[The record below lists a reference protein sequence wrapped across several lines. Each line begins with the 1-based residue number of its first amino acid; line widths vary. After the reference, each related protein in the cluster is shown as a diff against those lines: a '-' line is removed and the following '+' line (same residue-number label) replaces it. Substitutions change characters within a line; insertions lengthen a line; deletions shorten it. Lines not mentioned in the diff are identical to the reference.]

1 VPEAVTQP
9 DAQRVARIRATLE
22 ATSSGARRRTL
33 IGRTDRDV
41 VLVMYAET
49 WRRKIELN
57 TTIDLVREAMRKP
70 HVDPLV
76 TVALRSNGTVEAV
89 TFNRSSG
96 VAEIDEAV
104 RRIVHSLAPYGAF
117 PPDLAREYDVIE
129 IRRTWTFDT
138 AIRLF

>member
-1 VPEAVTQP
+1 
-9 DAQRVARIRATLE
+9 
-22 ATSSGARRRTL
+22 
-33 IGRTDRDV
+33 
-41 VLVMYAET
+41 MYAES

-57 TTIDLVREAMRKP
+57 TTIDLVREALKRP
-70 HVDPLV
+70 HTDPLV

-96 VAEIDEAV
+96 VAQIDEAV
-104 RRIVHSLAPYGAF
+104 RRIVQNLAPYQAF

-138 AIRLF
+138 SIRLF

>member
-1 VPEAVTQP
+1 MLA
-9 DAQRVARIRATLE
+9 
-22 ATSSGARRRTL
+22 ATSSGVRRRTL
-33 IGRTDRDV
+33 IARTDPDI
-41 VLVMYAET
+41 VLVMYAED
-49 WRRKIELN
+49 WRRRIELN
-57 TTIDLVREAMRKP
+57 TTIALIGEAKKQP
-70 HVDPLV
+70 HADPLV

-104 RRIVHSLAPYGAF
+104 RRIVQNLAPYQAV

-129 IRRTWTFDT
+129 IRRVWTFDS